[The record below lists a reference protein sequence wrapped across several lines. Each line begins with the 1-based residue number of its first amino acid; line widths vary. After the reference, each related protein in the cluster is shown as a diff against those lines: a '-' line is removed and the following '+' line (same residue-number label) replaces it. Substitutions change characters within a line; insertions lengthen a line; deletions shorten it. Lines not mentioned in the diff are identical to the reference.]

1 MSPVTP
7 IRTIADYYAALSR
20 MDAPAGS
27 AEADELDIL
36 ADLVEHYESK
46 EHPIG
51 APDPI
56 SAIEFRMDQQ
66 GLTLRD
72 LIPYIGS
79 RSKVSEVLSGRRGL
93 TMSMVRAL
101 HKGLGI
107 PADVLLRSRAQCST
121 AHTKTLLSSDS
132 L

>member
-7 IRTIADYYAALSR
+7 IRTIADYDAALSR
-20 MDAPAGS
+20 IDALMDAPTGS

-66 GLTLRD
+66 GLTRRD

-107 PADVLLRSRAQCST
+107 PADVLLREPGT
-121 AHTKTLLSSDS
+121 MLNSSYERH
-132 L
+132 